1 MNTDNKLELH
11 IMVEYTSHK
20 LAEINP
26 NFKKIQFRSTKYTPY
41 IYA

>member
-1 MNTDNKLELH
+1 MKGKEP
-11 IMVEYTSHK
+11 IVHK